1 MAKLLA
7 VEGEI
12 VGQGTGETEANSKL
26 SIDWLLFVRQLKGR
40 RESEQGDGQK
50 TCIVATRVA

>member
-12 VGQGTGETEANSKL
+12 VGRGTGETEANSKL
-26 SIDWLLFVRQLKGR
+26 SIDWLLFVRQLKGSR
-40 RESEQGDGQK
+40 GQGAGSRSRGMVRK
-50 TCIVATRVA
+50 HA

>member
-7 VEGEI
+7 EKGK
-12 VGQGTGETEANSKL
+12 TEANSKL
-26 SIDWLLFVRQLKGR
+26 SIDWLLFVRQLKGKR
-40 RESEQGDGQK
+40 KRGAGEGQK